1 MSTNLAYVTTLK
13 PYRVQVVKSKSSKW
27 IPNESFSARETRN
40 KFRVLFFSPP
50 FFVLPKKEENRF
62 HRCYAWETRCWVPS
76 NRWTS
81 SIENHSFDKRVHKSV
96 CYTINLSPKKDGCLV
111 IVVASHAHLHV
122 RVRVTRVI
130 YNRTK
135 YDRKLETVSW
145 MSTRYNRSNE
155 TRDRC
160 LCPSVDSSPPPPRQ
174 WEDSFAE
181 RIEEVGWR
189 GR

>member
-1 MSTNLAYVTTLK
+1 ML
-13 PYRVQVVKSKSSKW
+13 RVGDS
-27 IPNESFSARETRN
+27 
-40 KFRVLFFSPP
+40 L
-50 FFVLPKKEENRF
+50 LG
-62 HRCYAWETRCWVPS
+62 
-76 NRWTS
+76 
-81 SIENHSFDKRVHKSV
+81 SIEPMNELDRKSFDKRVHKSV
-96 CYTINLSPKKDGCLV
+96 CYTINLSPKKDSCLV
-111 IVVASHAHLHV
+111 IVVASHAHLYV

-189 GR
+189 DP